1 MLFSLNSLF
10 RVAEELIE
18 TIIFIFSFSTFPN
31 LVWPVKKPEWCFSV
45 FWILLLFFG
54 FFDYRLGRNW
64 TEWLFLF
71 SLFLGL
77 SPPVLAWR
85 EALIMFYSFMNFFA
99 IFLEF
104 SVSGRVGIDR
114 NDNSY
119 FLSFLV
125 FPNLFWLEEK
135 PYSCSII
142 FWIFLLFLF

>member
-1 MLFSLNSLF
+1 MLFFLNSLF

-85 EALIMFYSFMNFFA
+85 EALIVFYSLMNFFA
-99 IFLEF
+99 IFKKKFITGRLGAHWNDFFFIF
-104 SVSGRVGIDR
+104 SLSRAFAT
-114 NDNSY
+114 Y
-119 FLSFLV
+119 FGLKR
-125 FPNLFWLEEK
+125 W
-135 PYSCSII
+135 YDII
-142 FWIFLLFLF
+142 F